1 MVINQDDM
9 TVDDC
14 YSYHHSELLG
24 EDATLMTVQSDRRG
38 YPRLVSTHYM
48 QAAETRDTLRSGDS
62 IEWFT

>member
-1 MVINQDDM
+1 M

-24 EDATLMTVQSDRRG
+24 EDATLMTVQSDRKVILAW
-38 YPRLVSTHYM
+38 YQLTTCKLLKPETHW
-48 QAAETRDTLRSGDS
+48 RNGVS